1 MKAREREERKK
12 FIIYSIILVA
22 VFVTILTLCSHIET
36 TYTREARVITI
47 EGNEIIFLDE
57 NDNLWVWEKED
68 NEQEYKENEI
78 VVLKMNTKGT
88 DTKIE
93 DDEIVRVKRGV

>member
-1 MKAREREERKK
+1 MKTREREEKK
-12 FIIYSIILVA
+12 RFIIYSIILVA